1 MVGRLVCLPV
11 LKSHALLAL
20 SSAWCWKD
28 PSPTGVC
35 RAGMPDLGG
44 VALEAPM
51 WVMSRERMSALRKE
65 MVVGGLS
72 LFY

>member
-1 MVGRLVCLPV
+1 
-11 LKSHALLAL
+11 
-20 SSAWCWKD
+20 
-28 PSPTGVC
+28 
-35 RAGMPDLGG
+35 MPDLGG